1 MNAAV
6 RAPFIGRPV
15 ERKEDYRFLTGTGQY
30 TDDITLPQQTYAC
43 FLRSPHAHAA
53 IRSIDTSAARSAPG
67 VLAIFTAKDLAGV
80 GGLPCGWLIKSIDGS
95 PMKEPKHP
103 VLAEDK
109 VRHVGDQVALVVAE
123 SVAQAKAA
131 AALIEV
137 DYEVLP
143 AVVDTATAARAKTAG
158 HGIAPHNICF
168 SWAIGDQ
175 GGVAAAFGPAAP

>member
-1 MNAAV
+1 M
-6 RAPFIGRPV
+6 
-15 ERKEDYRFLTGTGQY
+15 
-30 TDDITLPQQTYAC
+30 
-43 FLRSPHAHAA
+43 
-53 IRSIDTSAARSAPG
+53 
-67 VLAIFTAKDLAGV
+67 LAIFTAKDLAGV
-80 GGLPCGWLIKSIDGS
+80 GGLPCGWLIKSIDGN

-143 AVVDTATAARAKTAG
+143 AVVDTATTEIYTLSLHDALP
-158 HGIAPHNICF
+158 I
-168 SWAIGDQ
+168 
-175 GGVAAAFGPAAP
+175 